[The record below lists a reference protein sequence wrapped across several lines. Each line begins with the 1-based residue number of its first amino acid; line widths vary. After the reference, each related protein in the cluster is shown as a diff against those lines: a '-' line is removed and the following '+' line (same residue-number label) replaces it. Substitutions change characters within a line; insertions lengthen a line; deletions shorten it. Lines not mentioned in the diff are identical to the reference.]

1 MGIRVT
7 NLGYI
12 STLKIE
18 DALVSGSR
26 RFKQIVYSLVL
37 SPIILTV
44 GEASSQPTPTDVRS
58 DTVRFYPEVYLGVKG
73 GIRKTPLGLTT
84 FVRDTTDATVVQVA
98 DVIFN
103 VLRDDL
109 RYSGRFDVL
118 ADSAIVDSTGHGS
131 LLDIWSAAGA
141 RGLVRGEVRR
151 TLDHTELFATLYRL
165 PDGRLLIA
173 KSYVVDLDRARSVAH
188 RLNDDIIY
196 SLLGQR
202 GVALS
207 QIAFVS
213 KRNGDKEIFVMG
225 YDGHGA
231 RQVTDDG
238 TVNLSPEW
246 SPDGKQIA
254 YSSLQHDRWEL
265 FIADVLTGFTTPIRT
280 SSVLN
285 ISPAWSPDGRQI
297 LFSVKDGDNIDLY
310 TITTSGWRLRRLTDH
325 PETDTEP
332 AWSPGGDRIAFTSDR
347 SGIPQIYMMD
357 RDGSN
362 LGRLTW
368 EPDAYEGSPRWSP
381 DGKKLAFVR
390 RGFEGFDVYVTEVEG
405 GTPFRLTAGGS
416 NEDPSWSPDGL
427 QIVFWS
433 DRNGREEIYV
443 MNWDGT
449 NVRRLT
455 PGISPAWSPALM
467 MEQE

>member
-12 STLKIE
+12 STLNIE
-18 DALVSGSR
+18 EALVSGSR
-26 RFKQIVYSLVL
+26 CFKQIVYCLVL
-37 SPIILTV
+37 SPIVLTV
-44 GEASSQPTPTDVRS
+44 GEASAQPTPTDVRS

-73 GIRKTPLGLTT
+73 GIRKTPLGVTT
-84 FVRDTTDATVVQVA
+84 FVRDTTDASVVQVA

-118 ADSAIVDSTGHGS
+118 ADSAIGDSTGNGS

-238 TVNLSPEW
+238 TLNLSPEW

-254 YSSLQHDRWEL
+254 FNSTRTGTYEIWTIHPDGSGLRQ
-265 FIADVLTGFTTPIRT
+265 LTDTDDDANSQRA
-280 SSVLN
+280 SVLRLTYLY
-285 ISPAWSPDGRQI
+285 IAVSAPRRARDALSRVTFEPSPIGRQ
-297 LFSVKDGDNIDLY
+297 SVRPIA
-310 TITTSGWRLRRLTDH
+310 RRRHT
-325 PETDTEP
+325 
-332 AWSPGGDRIAFTSDR
+332 AR
-347 SGIPQIYMMD
+347 S
-357 RDGSN
+357 
-362 LGRLTW
+362 
-368 EPDAYEGSPRWSP
+368 
-381 DGKKLAFVR
+381 
-390 RGFEGFDVYVTEVEG
+390 
-405 GTPFRLTAGGS
+405 TAIG
-416 NEDPSWSPDGL
+416 
-427 QIVFWS
+427 
-433 DRNGREEIYV
+433 
-443 MNWDGT
+443 
-449 NVRRLT
+449 
-455 PGISPAWSPALM
+455 PALPRSR
-467 MEQE
+467 